1 MVRQQIDRYWSS
13 NVSPVAAAA
22 AASNRLLEGLPSL
35 ELERIST
42 ALEVRDLRHG
52 ETLIAPWEPLT
63 ELYFPIG
70 SIISIVSETPEGQS
84 VEVATVGT
92 EGMIGASAFLG
103 SAVAPLRTM
112 CQVAGPALVGRTADL
127 VEEDGDSVF
136 RATILR
142 YSHTMLIQASVAA
155 ACNRLHPLE
164 QRAARWLL
172 TTSDSLEQSRFT
184 LTHEFFAIMLGA
196 HRPSVSLAAQMLQ
209 QAGLIT
215 YHRGQVEIVDRA
227 GLIDVSCSCYRTIA
241 EHYQQTM
248 GIRLEGDLPPLG

>member
-1 MVRQQIDRYWSS
+1 M
-13 NVSPVAAAA
+13 SPVAADAA
-22 AASNRLLEGLPSL
+22 ATNRLLASLPSA
-35 ELERIST
+35 ELEHVRA
-42 ALEVRDLRHG
+42 ALDVRELRHG
-52 ETLIAPWEPLT
+52 ETLIAPWEPVA
-63 ELYFPIG
+63 ELVFPLD
-70 SIISIVSETPEGQS
+70 SIVSIVSETAEGQS
-84 VEVATVGT
+84 VEVATVGR
-92 EGMIGASAFLG
+92 EGMIGAAAFLG
-103 SAVAPLRTM
+103 SAISPLRTM

-127 VEEDGDSVF
+127 VEEDGESVF

-215 YHRGQVEIVDRA
+215 YHRGQVEILDRA
-227 GLIDVSCSCYRTIA
+227 GLTDAACGCYRTIT
-241 EHYQQTM
+241 EHYEQTM
-248 GIRLEGDLPPLG
+248 GIRLSGDEVPSIT

>member
-1 MVRQQIDRYWSS
+1 M
-13 NVSPVAAAA
+13 SPVTADAAAA
-22 AASNRLLEGLPSL
+22 NRLLASLPSD
-35 ELERIST
+35 ELERVV
-42 ALEVRDLRHG
+42 AVLDVRELPHG
-52 ETLIAPWEPLT
+52 ETLIAPWEPIT

-70 SIISIVSETPEGQS
+70 CIISIVSETPEGQS
-84 VEVATVGT
+84 VEVATVGR
-92 EGMIGASAFLG
+92 EGMIGAAAFLG
-103 SAVAPLRTM
+103 SAVSPLRTM
-112 CQVAGPALVGRTADL
+112 CQVAGPSLVGRTADL
-127 VEEDGDSVF
+127 VEEDGKSVF

-215 YHRGQVEIVDRA
+215 YHRGEVEILDHA
-227 GLIDVSCSCYRTIA
+227 GLTDAACSCYLTIA
-241 EHYQQTM
+241 EHYKQTM
-248 GIRLEGDLPPLG
+248 GIRLGADEVPSIS